1 MENREE
7 TIRLVMQEEK
17 LSRARAE
24 KSYRFAQPR
33 CMLKPESI
41 RKNLEL
47 RIELGYY
54 KAPHK
59 PAEAFYDMS
68 FWREA
73 TGQPAPV
80 PAGLPRNAVRG

>member
-1 MENREE
+1 MS
-7 TIRLVMQEEK
+7 EEK

-24 KSYRFAQPR
+24 KNYGFVTKSAAINP
-33 CMLKPESI
+33 MAI

-59 PAEAFYDMS
+59 PTEAFYDPS
-68 FWREA
+68 FWAEA
-73 TGQPAPV
+73 TGRPPPAP
-80 PAGLPRNAVRG
+80 AGAASNARM